1 MEPLKVDLLNT
12 PGIYYA
18 LSYWISTMGF
28 LYRFPGRKRGW
39 RPFLVQMGT
48 LLWLGFFMTIT
59 HGALCA
65 SFASIPLETR
75 LFTMASLCAD
85 VKASFLLIGS
95 IFMIILRLL
104 A

>member
-39 RPFLVQMGT
+39 RPFLV
-48 LLWLGFFMTIT
+48 
-59 HGALCA
+59 
-65 SFASIPLETR
+65 
-75 LFTMASLCAD
+75 
-85 VKASFLLIGS
+85 
-95 IFMIILRLL
+95 
-104 A
+104 